1 MSHYR
6 LLSFAPLAL
15 LALAMLAGN
24 PLLAQ
29 QQPAGAISA
38 QQVMQVL
45 AGMRE
50 DLNLANARDKQL
62 SMRLDALEEGITK
75 YAKEVEDL
83 RAVCQELARQNQTL
97 ETRLAELQRSLEADQ
112 KARKEEWKALTKD
125 ISTMVRNAPPA
136 APPPASSVPAKE
148 LTIIA
153 GDTLSSIAKAA
164 KCTVAEIMALNPGLK
179 SPDDIRV
186 GQVLRVP
193 AK

>member
-1 MSHYR
+1 MRHYR

-15 LALAMLAGN
+15 PALAMLAGN

-125 ISTMVRNAPPA
+125 ISTMVRNAAPA
-136 APPPASSVPAKE
+136 APPPASSLPAKE
-148 LTIIA
+148 LNTIA

-164 KCTVAEIMALNPGLK
+164 T
-179 SPDDIRV
+179 
-186 GQVLRVP
+186 
-193 AK
+193 

>member
-1 MSHYR
+1 MSHHR

-112 KARKEEWKALTKD
+112 KARKEEGKALTKD
-125 ISTMVRNAPPA
+125 ISTMVRNAAPA

-148 LTIIA
+148 LTLIA
-153 GDTLSSIAKAA
+153 GDTLSPLAKAA
-164 KCTVAEIMALNPGLK
+164 KCTGAGIMARNPGPQ